1 MKESFKK
8 LVCLLLTVLL
18 ITLTVAPGVFAAATY
33 PEGVTKDQALSAI
46 TKTDTVLHTLLKQTQ
61 NKTLK
66 ELVLPMLYS
75 SDTMSSLTV
84 GIYSALSENSEDI
97 AAVGIDLSVAGVAA
111 KMGDYPEVYNALIQ
125 YSSWSE
131 VKLDNIN
138 WGVTDKASFSKA
150 VGAVFSP
157 FNDILYA
164 LLCGGSYSLN
174 ALIGINGAMGYE
186 TAIVPTL
193 KSLGCKSITDNAT
206 FCTDA
211 EADKNSMVANIISD
225 VMTLMETVLDAPC
238 DTLTDILPGIAIF
251 LTQGGFDKAIS
262 TLIEPLKLQI
272 FNISTIFKVQS
283 ILNFISDSE
292 SFTQSFSLNINDMVK
307 DMGLNVAEID
317 LEGLA
322 SCGTVSGDTVISD
335 KADTFIY
342 LLRFVIDT
350 LKLNAD
356 SLSDLGEGMEGMDE
370 TLKGILAK
378 STDDIMKMLFDLM
391 CATAGKVNDYQWT
404 SLPFTPGQATYTPN
418 LGADKYQRVVDG
430 IDELLDEFV
439 REGGEYDSLGAML
452 KKEIYSN
459 TLVSELVCG
468 IYGMFGSEDMAALD
482 AFIDLPT
489 KPYSLASH
497 LKGNQFTYTRNAL
510 YYYGSFASVNTKT
523 LSWGFRN
530 GDREGFVNAISTAL
544 SPLDEALNMLLCEGK
559 IQVLGC
565 IDLYGSNGYN
575 TAVIP
580 LLEALGCSPDS
591 IKTYDEFKALS
602 AKGEGTKALIEAL
615 CTLIDRLIDKPVYT
629 LLEILPNLMY
639 NMNGGLMKTV
649 IENLMYP
656 FTELMNNLGMG
667 NMLDMSE
674 LENMDITS
682 LLGDMGGDTLP
693 FDLSGLDL
701 GQLGSFGTAVTVQSK
716 RTNGGQPVS
725 ITYIQ
730 ADKPAEIVTILR
742 FFVEILKQPG
752 NEDLLS
758 GFMSSGGEG
767 GNDMFAT
774 FSGGIVEELAAMTT
788 DETVEWLYKLFFRE
802 RPVVEEKPTDD
813 YLPTVIYVDED
824 AGKTD
829 GVGFLFFLLIAALAE
844 VILIKKRHK
853 IESYLEYKRL
863 KKEADAQAINQ
874 EV

>member
-1 MKESFKK
+1 ML
-8 LVCLLLTVLL
+8 LVAM
-18 ITLTVAPGVFAAATY
+18 TVAPCTFAAATY
-33 PEGVTKDQALSAI
+33 PQGVTKEQALSAI
-46 TKTDTVLHTLLKQTQ
+46 DKTDTVLYTLLKQTQ

-75 SDTMSSLTV
+75 SDTMSALTV
-84 GIYSALSENSEDI
+84 GIYSALSENSKDI
-97 AAVGIDLSVAGVAA
+97 SAVGIDLSVAGVAS

-125 YSSWSE
+125 YSSWGE
-131 VKLDNIN
+131 VKLDKVN
-138 WGVTDKASFSKA
+138 WGITDKASFSRA
-150 VGAVFSP
+150 VGAVLSP

-193 KSLGCKSITDNAT
+193 KSLGCKSITDKAD
-206 FCTDA
+206 FYADA
-211 EADKNSMVANIISD
+211 EADRNSMVAHIISD
-225 VMTLMETVLDAPC
+225 IMTLMETVLDAPC

-292 SFTQSFSLNINDMVK
+292 SFTQGFSLNINDMVK

-317 LEGLA
+317 LESLA

-342 LLRFVIDT
+342 LLRFAIDT

-356 SLSDLGEGMEGMDE
+356 DLSDLGTDMEGIDE
-370 TLKGILAK
+370 ALKSLLAK
-378 STDDIMKMLFDLM
+378 PADDIMKILFDLM
-391 CATAGKVNDYQWT
+391 CATAGKVNNYQWT
-404 SLPFTPGQATYTPN
+404 ALPFTPSQVAYTPN
-418 LGADKYQRVVDG
+418 LGADKYQRVVAG

-459 TLVSELVCG
+459 ALVSELVCG
-468 IYGMFGSEDMAALD
+468 IYGIFGSEDMEALD

-510 YYYGSFASVNTKT
+510 YYYGSFESVNTKT
-523 LSWGFRN
+523 LNWGFRN
-530 GDREGFVNAISTAL
+530 GDSEGFINAVCAAL
-544 SPLDEALNMLLCEGK
+544 SPLEEALNMLLCEGK
-559 IQVLGC
+559 MQVLGC
-565 IDLYGSNGYN
+565 VDLYGSNGYN

-580 LLEALGCSPDS
+580 LFEALGCSPDS

-602 AKGEGTKALIEAL
+602 AKGEGAKALIETL
-615 CTLIDRLIDKPVYT
+615 CSLIDRLIDKPVYT

-639 NMNGGLMKTV
+639 NINGGLMKTV
-649 IENLMYP
+649 MENLMYP

-674 LENMDITS
+674 LETTDITS
-682 LLGDMGGDTLP
+682 LLGDIGGDTLP

-701 GQLGSFGTAVTVQSK
+701 KQLGSFGTSVTVQSK
-716 RTNGGQPVS
+716 RTSGGQPVN

-742 FFVEILKQPG
+742 FFVEMMKVPG
-752 NEDLLS
+752 NEDLLT
-758 GFMSSGGEG
+758 GFISSGG
-767 GNDMFAT
+767 
-774 FSGGIVEELAAMTT
+774 
-788 DETVEWLYKLFFRE
+788 
-802 RPVVEEKPTDD
+802 
-813 YLPTVIYVDED
+813 
-824 AGKTD
+824 
-829 GVGFLFFLLIAALAE
+829 
-844 VILIKKRHK
+844 
-853 IESYLEYKRL
+853 
-863 KKEADAQAINQ
+863 
-874 EV
+874 